1 MEGYLP
7 KKAGRQFLGSWEILS
22 HSILRGKNGSVRSD
36 HQTGRFPI
44 NTVKSC
50 KIKIT
55 HHGLMAYNY
64 RAAGDAEVEAG
75 GRPEHQNGRIT
86 SLL

>member
-1 MEGYLP
+1 VHARYLYYMEVVLVIGTVPDVSVVRL
-7 KKAGRQFLGSWEILS
+7 LS
-22 HSILRGKNGSVRSD
+22 RGKNRSVRSD

-55 HHGLMAYNY
+55 PHGLMAYNY
-64 RAAGDAEVEAG
+64 
-75 GRPEHQNGRIT
+75 
-86 SLL
+86 